1 VSGALDEQIAI
12 PEGTVV
18 LEKYQVESLI
28 GSGELGRVFKAVH
41 TSVGSHVAI
50 KFLLPHHLVSESTVR
65 RFVRETKAAS
75 RIASEHSVRVFD
87 TGSSHPHGPYVVM
100 EYVDGGDIAD
110 RLEHRGPLSIHDAI
124 DVTVQAALALAE
136 AHASGVVHYGIKP
149 NNLMIARAGENEII
163 KVVDFGLAKVAE
175 HPSLAAGIY
184 WPPERLRAG
193 PPVDHRADIYSL
205 AVTLFVMLTNQ
216 HPFHVESVEDLAAAI
231 NDGMPTPIRK
241 FRADLPADLALAV
254 EVGYAKKPDDRYQT
268 VGEFA
273 ASLAP
278 WASPRT
284 VIAIESLARREM
296 RRSIGS
302 LPRNHDPNSPP
313 ASLRSLSARPPAIPA
328 APDSMRAAAVPAT
341 EVDASAG
348 GGPVMMIVAVVLV
361 LLLAGGV
368 AWALF
373 LA

>member
-1 VSGALDEQIAI
+1 MSGALDEQIAI

-18 LEKYQVESLI
+18 LEKYQVESLL

-50 KFLLPHHLVSESTVR
+50 KFLLPHHLVSDTTVR

-87 TGSSHPHGPYVVM
+87 TGSSHPYGPYVVM
-100 EYVDGGDIAD
+100 EYVDGGDIGG
-110 RLEHRGPLSIHDAI
+110 RLETRGALSVHDAI

-149 NNLMIARAGENEII
+149 NNLMIARAGDNEII

-175 HPSLAAGIY
+175 HPSLAAGMY

-205 AVTLFVMLTNQ
+205 AVTLYAMLTNQ
-216 HPFHVESVEDLAAAI
+216 LPFHVETADDLAAAI

-241 FRADLPADLALAV
+241 FRSDLPADLALAV

-268 VGEFA
+268 VGELA

-284 VIAIESLARREM
+284 VIAIEALARREM

-302 LPRNHDPNSPP
+302 LPRNHDPNHPP
-313 ASLRSLSARPPAIPA
+313 ASLRSLSARPPAMPA
-328 APDSMRAAAVPAT
+328 PPESARSVAPAPDD
-341 EVDASAG
+341 DASG
-348 GGPVMMIVAVVLV
+348 GGAVMMIVAVVLV
-361 LLLAGGV
+361 VALAGGV
-368 AWALF
+368 VWALF
-373 LA
+373 LT

>member
-18 LEKYQVESLI
+18 LEKYQVESFI

-50 KFLLPHHLVSESTVR
+50 KFLLPHHLVSETTVR

-87 TGSSHPHGPYVVM
+87 TGSSHPYGPYVVM
-100 EYVDGGDIAD
+100 EYVDGGDIAG
-110 RLEHRGPLSIHDAI
+110 RLEQNGPLSVHDAI

-149 NNLMIARAGENEII
+149 NNLMIARAGDNHII

-175 HPSLAAGIY
+175 HPSLAAGMY

-205 AVTLFVMLTNQ
+205 AVTLYAMLTNQ
-216 HPFHVESVEDLAAAI
+216 HPFHVETADDLAAVI

-241 FRADLPADLALAV
+241 LRADLPADLALAV

-268 VGEFA
+268 VGELA

-284 VIAIESLARREM
+284 VIAIEALARREM

-313 ASLRSLSARPPAIPA
+313 ASLRSLSARPPAMPGPPESVRSVA
-328 APDSMRAAAVPAT
+328 APAPDGDTS
-341 EVDASAG
+341 G
-348 GGPVMMIVAVVLV
+348 GGAVMMIVAVVLV
-361 LLLAGGV
+361 VALAGGV
-368 AWALF
+368 VWALF
-373 LA
+373 LT

>member
-1 VSGALDEQIAI
+1 MSGALDQQIAI
-12 PEGTVV
+12 PAGTVV
-18 LEKYQVESLI
+18 LEKYQVENLI

-75 RIASEHSVRVFD
+75 RIASEHAVRVFD

-100 EYVDGGDIAD
+100 EYVDGGDIAS
-110 RLEHRGPLSIHDAI
+110 RLEQSGPLSIHDAI

-149 NNLMIARAGENEII
+149 NNLLIARAGDNEII
-163 KVVDFGLAKVAE
+163 KIVDFGLAKVAE
-175 HPSLAAGIY
+175 RPSLAAGIY

-205 AVTLFVMLTNQ
+205 AVTLYAMLTNQ
-216 HPFHVESVEDLAAAI
+216 LPFHVESVDDLATAI

-241 FRADLPADLALAV
+241 FRSDLPADLALAV

-268 VGEFA
+268 VGELA

-284 VIAIESLARREM
+284 VIAIEALARREM

-328 APDSMRAAAVPAT
+328 APESVRSVALAAPD
-341 EVDASAG
+341 EDPG
-348 GGPVMMIVAVVLV
+348 GSGPVMMIVAVILV
-361 LLLAGGV
+361 LALAGGV
-368 AWALF
+368 VWALF

>member
-1 VSGALDEQIAI
+1 MSGALDEQIAI

-18 LEKYQVESLI
+18 LEKYQVESLL

-50 KFLLPHHLVSESTVR
+50 KFLLPHHLVSDTTVR

-87 TGSSHPHGPYVVM
+87 TGSSHPYGPYVVM
-100 EYVDGGDIAD
+100 EYVDGGDIGG
-110 RLEHRGPLSIHDAI
+110 RLETRGALSVHDAI

-149 NNLMIARAGENEII
+149 NNLMIARAGDNEII

-175 HPSLAAGIY
+175 HPSLAAGMY

-205 AVTLFVMLTNQ
+205 AVTLYAMLTNQ
-216 HPFHVESVEDLAAAI
+216 LPFHVETTDDLAAAI

-241 FRADLPADLALAV
+241 FRSDLPADLALAV

-268 VGEFA
+268 VGELA

-284 VIAIESLARREM
+284 VIAIEALARREM

-302 LPRNHDPNSPP
+302 LPRNHDPNHPP
-313 ASLRSLSARPPAIPA
+313 ASLRSLSARPPAMPA
-328 APDSMRAAAVPAT
+328 PPESARSVAPAPDD
-341 EVDASAG
+341 DASG
-348 GGPVMMIVAVVLV
+348 GGAVMMIVAVVLV
-361 LLLAGGV
+361 VALAGGV
-368 AWALF
+368 VWALF
-373 LA
+373 LT